1 MHDLTWPMCALAGG
15 TGATLRA
22 LAVHTLTERVGMRMW
37 KTLLLVNVSGCVA
50 AGAGSVW
57 LHRVDASGT
66 MSMVALSGLLG
77 GFTTF
82 SSYAVECVELWRRG
96 ERGRSARCAIG
107 SMIVCVA
114 GVHLGASLVP
124 GAAA

>member
-1 MHDLTWPMCALAGG
+1 MHGLTWPLCALAGG
-15 TGATLRA
+15 AGAALRA
-22 LAVHTLTERVGMRMW
+22 LAVHTLTERGGVPMW
-37 KTLLLVNVSGCVA
+37 KTLLLVNVSGCIA

-57 LHRVDASGT
+57 LHRVDASG
-66 MSMVALSGLLG
+66 MLSMVALSGLLG

-96 ERGRSARCAIG
+96 ERRRSVACAVG
-107 SMIVCVA
+107 TMTACVV
-114 GVHLGASLVP
+114 GVQVGASLVP